1 MANEF
6 VNSFN
11 SSIGTSDEVVY
22 TPTIT
27 IDYATVIGV
36 TVANILTQTIT
47 IDLYV
52 RDTDSTEVFILK
64 NAELETGNSIVPIG
78 GEQKLVLLPQQELV
92 VRSDTEASADVTVSA
107 LEITE

>member
-6 VNSFN
+6 VNSFI
-11 SSIGTSDEVVY
+11 SSVGTSDETVY

-36 TVANILTQTIT
+36 TIANTVTQTIEV
-47 IDLYV
+47 DLYV

-64 NAELETGNSIVPIG
+64 GSQLERGTSIVPIG
-78 GEQKLVLLPQQELV
+78 GEQKLVLLANQELV
-92 VRSDTEASADVTVSA
+92 VRSDTAASADVTVSA